1 MEPFLMENGGEQKF
15 LNMSI
20 IIVEGDHTIGDLA
33 IAAPYAM
40 LNLTVGLRSEG
51 TFENNPAFQRRVRSI
66 DIKSRRDD

>member
-1 MEPFLMENGGEQKF
+1 
-15 LNMSI
+15 MSI

-40 LNLTVGLRSEG
+40 LGLTIGLRSGE
-51 TFENNPAFQRRVRSI
+51 TFENNPALQRRVRSI